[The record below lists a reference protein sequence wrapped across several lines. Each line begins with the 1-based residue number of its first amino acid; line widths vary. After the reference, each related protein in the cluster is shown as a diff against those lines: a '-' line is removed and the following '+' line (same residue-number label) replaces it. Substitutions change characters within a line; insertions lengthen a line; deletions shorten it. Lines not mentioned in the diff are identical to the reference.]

1 MWGATGSVERTC
13 TTVKPDRDIT
23 EAKVAKALAHP
34 LRVRILGILEER
46 VASPRELAL
55 ELDAEL
61 SQLSYHVRTLHRG
74 GFIELVEQKRRRAAI
89 ESYYRATERPVVTSD
104 AWAGMPSVAKKQIVS
119 GTLGQMGD
127 VVNAAISSGGFER
140 DDAHLSRSPM
150 VLDAR
155 GFAEVADKMDK
166 LLKDFERI
174 AMAAEKRLERA
185 DHEGAVP
192 TTAVMLL
199 FETAPGSPTRDGGPV
214 EARGR
219 RREVAAA

>member
-1 MWGATGSVERTC
+1 M
-13 TTVKPDRDIT
+13 KPDRDIT

-104 AWAGMPSVAKKQIVS
+104 AWAEMPSVAKKQLVS
-119 GTLGQMGD
+119 GALGQIGE
-127 VVNAAISSGGFER
+127 VVNAAVGTGGFER
-140 DDAHLSRSPM
+140 DDTHVSRSPM
-150 VLDAR
+150 VLDDR
-155 GFAEVADKMDK
+155 GFAEVAEKMDR

-174 AMAAEKRLERA
+174 AAAAEKRLEKA

-192 TTAVMLL
+192 TTAIMLL

-214 EARGR
+214 KARR
-219 RREVAAA
+219 RREVAAV